1 MKVLV
6 GRNKGYSSISTW
18 RFPQQVLH
26 LAKWLLHLLKK
37 KFQCCLSLLC
47 LLFPGKPFHSHN
59 CCGCVLKKFLLQ
71 VWKNPGFWWAAGE
84 QRHWFI
90 GEHKCCRIQKLVYS
104 SVSGLMS
111 PVSLAGLVSPI
122 KHMVSKLG
130 EFQSETNVKIEEL
143 VLALCFYRLCLCCNC
158 VRNRNAK
165 LTAGNRW
172 RVMNG
177 GIVLDMPGKGKMKAV
192 WLGGSVVLITQ
203 LT

>member
-1 MKVLV
+1 MWKFLLEGIKVILQYQH
-6 GRNKGYSSISTW
+6 GDSPS
-18 RFPQQVLH
+18 RFFIWQNDCCIYW
-26 LAKWLLHLLKK
+26 KKK
-37 KFQCCLSLLC
+37 KFSAVSHC
-47 LLFPGKPFHSHN
+47 FHSHN